1 MVILIR
7 EFVEIIYIYH
17 ACDFVLNYFKIDG
30 SVRNWEYA
38 IQVQSIN
45 IQEVRCGT
53 GRLKMKEK
61 KKKISCDPKKD
72 VITTPLWFKTE
83 NFCYYYLRLEHN
95 FHILLSR

>member
-17 ACDFVLNYFKIDG
+17 ACDFVLNYFKIGG

-61 KKKISCDPKKD
+61 KEKKFMSPQKKMLLPLLYHLKPKTF
-72 VITTPLWFKTE
+72 VII
-83 NFCYYYLRLEHN
+83 
-95 FHILLSR
+95 ILDLSIIFIFY